1 MHTTV
6 PLIFAILVAAAVFVI
21 GSFYVLA
28 PERVTGSF
36 GLRLPAPDADTRA
49 WLRLKGIRDIGLAL
63 VVLLLILVTD
73 HRTLGM
79 ALLVLAVVPFG
90 DMANVALSGGRKIA
104 AFAIHGLTCG
114 ILMLAGLLLLRAL

>member
-6 PLIFAILVAAAVFVI
+6 PLILAILVATAVLVI

-63 VVLLLILVTD
+63 VVLLLIVTTN
-73 HRTLGM
+73 HRTVGL

-90 DMANVALSGGRKIA
+90 DMANVALSGGRKVA
-104 AFAIHGLTCG
+104 AFAVHGLTCVVL
-114 ILMLAGLLLLRAL
+114 IFAGLLLLRAL

>member
-6 PLIFAILVAAAVFVI
+6 PLIFAVLVATAVLVI
-21 GSFYVLA
+21 GGFYVLA

-63 VVLLLILVTD
+63 VVLLLIVTTN
-73 HRTLGM
+73 HRTVGL

-90 DMANVALSGGRKIA
+90 DMANVALSGGRKVA

-114 ILMLAGLLLLRAL
+114 VLIFAGLLLLRAL